1 MTQFEGMDRTHFDRV
16 IVEAEL
22 KIGDFEI
29 NLERDIP
36 EGKEKNEMG
45 WRGTGTITVNYS
57 PTGISSC
64 YRYNVV
70 PPGHFQFE
78 RELKMNLFKTP

>member
-1 MTQFEGMDRTHFDRV
+1 MPKFPDFDRRHFDQV

-22 KIGDFEI
+22 NIDDFEI
-29 NLERDIP
+29 SLERDIP

-45 WRGTGTITVNYS
+45 EAGTGTITVTYS

-78 RELKMNLFKTP
+78 RELKMNLFKTL